1 MKRILFSILAI
12 CVSLNLTYAQ
22 ADQKLLTRYVDPFIG
37 TDYVGHTYPAACLPF
52 GMVQVGPDNFPKWTW
67 DYCAGYN
74 FDSDF
79 IRGFSHTHLSGT
91 GCADMGDVL
100 FMPVTGDVP
109 FVHESAEK
117 SYGSHYSHQ
126 TEAAWPGYYGVYLSD
141 YNIKVDL
148 AATRRGAYHSYIYP
162 RHEQSGILID
172 LEHGIND
179 EVIESSIKMVDTQ
192 TIVGFRRSKGFV
204 EDHQYYFYAYFS
216 KPFENVSTYVDGQT
230 GKNTDVKGKAVK
242 MLIRFATEVS
252 EKVDVKV
259 GLSTISIEGAQRN
272 LEKEIPSWGIHKVI
286 REAEKT
292 WHSYL
297 SRIEMEEL
305 TEGQKVSF
313 YTSLYHSL
321 IMPNL
326 VTDIDGQYVGWD
338 HKPHRSTDGELYTN
352 FSLWDTYRAQ
362 HPFLNLMYPEMNSA
376 MIRSML
382 EKYRQTGLLVT
393 NEYGLCETWCMI
405 GNHAVNPIVDAYL
418 KGDRSFDDELAYE
431 AVKKSMTADHN
442 KADWTKYNQYGYFPY
457 DDSYIESVSRT
468 MESCY
473 DDYCVAMMAKA
484 MGKTADYKFFLKRAE
499 NYRNLFDKN
508 TGFIRARDTKG
519 NWYEPF
525 NPAALITPTPN
536 KRRDYT
542 EGNAWQWTWHVQHN
556 PEGLIKLFGNK
567 QQFVTK
573 LDSLFKQDP
582 SKIPG
587 AEEIPDVTGLIG
599 LYSHGNE
606 PSHHV
611 AYLYPYADRRD
622 RTAEIV
628 RQVFDE
634 FYLAS
639 RDGLCGNDDCGQM
652 SAWYMFSGMGFYPV
666 DPVSG
671 DYVFGAPQFK
681 YVKLSLPNGNSLE
694 IKANNLSKE
703 NLYVKAI
710 RLNGKALKGR
720 TISYKEVMQGGILE
734 YDMTSEPIKK

>member
-1 MKRILFSILAI
+1 MKKILFSILAI

-117 SYGSHYSHQ
+117 SYGSHYTHQ
-126 TEAAWPGYYGVYLSD
+126 TEAAWPGYYGVYLTN

-148 AATRRGAYHSYIYP
+148 AATHRGAYHSYIYP

-204 EDHQYYFYAYFS
+204 EDHQYYFYARFS

-242 MLIRFATEVS
+242 MLVQFATEVS
-252 EKVDVKV
+252 ENVDVKV

-393 NEYGLCETWCMI
+393 NEY
-405 GNHAVNPIVDAYL
+405 
-418 KGDRSFDDELAYE
+418 
-431 AVKKSMTADHN
+431 
-442 KADWTKYNQYGYFPY
+442 
-457 DDSYIESVSRT
+457 
-468 MESCY
+468 
-473 DDYCVAMMAKA
+473 
-484 MGKTADYKFFLKRAE
+484 
-499 NYRNLFDKN
+499 
-508 TGFIRARDTKG
+508 
-519 NWYEPF
+519 
-525 NPAALITPTPN
+525 
-536 KRRDYT
+536 
-542 EGNAWQWTWHVQHN
+542 
-556 PEGLIKLFGNK
+556 
-567 QQFVTK
+567 
-573 LDSLFKQDP
+573 
-582 SKIPG
+582 
-587 AEEIPDVTGLIG
+587 
-599 LYSHGNE
+599 
-606 PSHHV
+606 
-611 AYLYPYADRRD
+611 
-622 RTAEIV
+622 
-628 RQVFDE
+628 
-634 FYLAS
+634 
-639 RDGLCGNDDCGQM
+639 
-652 SAWYMFSGMGFYPV
+652 
-666 DPVSG
+666 
-671 DYVFGAPQFK
+671 
-681 YVKLSLPNGNSLE
+681 
-694 IKANNLSKE
+694 
-703 NLYVKAI
+703 
-710 RLNGKALKGR
+710 
-720 TISYKEVMQGGILE
+720 
-734 YDMTSEPIKK
+734 